1 MTFKPRTVADSTAD
15 ISRRYAEDMTALD
28 LGLITES
35 DISKSVQQPQYQ
47 AIPAELDQLLGLEKK
62 NQPWANFTVPPN
74 FNMVTM
80 FHIFLVHFMKTADDQ
95 KDLKKKLLSLKF
107 TNPKEKKEQQ
117 TLIKSLDE
125 SIKLEKSMEYI
136 HGKRGQYGKG

>member
-1 MTFKPRTVADSTAD
+1 MTSKSRTVADSTAD

-28 LGLITES
+28 LGLITDT
-35 DISKSVQQPQYQ
+35 DISKGVQQPQYQ

-62 NQPWANFTVPPN
+62 NQPWANFSMPPN
-74 FNMVTM
+74 FNMVNM

-95 KDLKKKLLSLKF
+95 KDLKKKIQSRKF
-107 TNPKEKKEQQ
+107 KNPKETKEQD
-117 TLIKSLDE
+117 TLVKLLDNC
-125 SIKLEKSMEYI
+125 IDLETSMEFI